1 MGDNAGRS
9 AKTSSAT
16 SLAMENPVM
25 EATSPATE
33 SLVMEVTSP
42 ATESPATEATS
53 PIMEATSLVMVM
65 NTAARHRGIETLP
78 QQYLNRF
85 PDSYL
90 LERKALFPGCDP
102 GCLSRCHS
110 RLQDRAVAVSR
121 LYFVSFRSS
130 EMVILIL

>member
-1 MGDNAGRS
+1 MENPVME
-9 AKTSSAT
+9 AT
-16 SLAMENPVM
+16 SLDMENPVM

-33 SLVMEVTSP
+33 SLV
-42 ATESPATEATS
+42 
-53 PIMEATSLVMVM
+53 MEATSLVMVM

-121 LYFVSFRSS
+121 LYFVSCRSS
-130 EMVILIL
+130 